1 MFVKRLENNVPPE
14 KIVILIMI
22 EGFLLKNQ
30 TSETFTS
37 NIFEGVHIYRILL
50 LWWGCKVYMG
60 WNLGKFYL

>member
-50 LWWGCKVYMG
+50 L
-60 WNLGKFYL
+60 